1 MHLVG
6 KVAGPHEEKIRF
18 SSEPG
23 NVKER
28 QILVNL
34 VSSNKQTMSIKAL
47 EIKEKDLVAKR
58 GK

>member
-1 MHLVG
+1 MG

-18 SSEPG
+18 SSEPE